1 LIESF
6 QVTYH
11 PAVELVVAGGEIDDD
26 EENEELEPDE
36 DPEDLD

>member
-1 LIESF
+1 MSF

-11 PAVELVVAGGEIDDD
+11 PAGELVVAGGEIDDD